1 MPQRHHIARI
11 SLLFR
16 TPPHAYPAKM
26 EKGPGDIGRLFLG
39 ILLYTAG
46 SAILYIF
53 PAYLADLGTRLAIDE
68 AQQGEISAIENIG
81 IGLASLLSI
90 FWITRVDRRVAAFTA
105 AVAYAAF
112 NALAFFSP
120 TFEVTLAARFLTG
133 LCGEGPLFVLAFLV
147 LSTTRNPDRS
157 LGIALTGVVIFGSAV
172 LGATPVLNRVP
183 VGSGALLPLIA
194 VAVLVMLAA
203 RWMPRPDPPAETA
216 NASVEQAAE
225 GYGAIV
231 AVVAMAVWFG
241 GPGAFWTF
249 AVDAATARQV
259 PMADIS
265 TALAVGN
272 AIGLLGS
279 VLAAWQGN
287 RWGRAMPILIG
298 TVGLCLS
305 VVSFQHSIQ
314 TIALSASLVAF
325 NLFWNYGT
333 VYQMGLV
340 VALDRTG
347 KATAGISAAQV
358 FGFAGGGFVSGYAIV
373 GLGYGALAAIVA
385 AFAVT
390 GLATFGGVF
399 GRKAATA
406 TL

>member
-1 MPQRHHIARI
+1 
-11 SLLFR
+11 
-16 TPPHAYPAKM
+16 M
-26 EKGPGDIGRLFLG
+26 EKDLGDTGRLLLG

-46 SAILYIF
+46 SAILYVF
-53 PAYLADLGTRLAIDE
+53 PAYLADIGIRLAIDE
-68 AQQGEISAIENIG
+68 AQQGEISAVENIG

-90 FWITRVDRRVAAFTA
+90 FWIMRVDRRIAAFAA

-112 NALAFFSP
+112 NALAFFSR
-120 TFEVTLAARFLTG
+120 TFELTLAARFLTG

-172 LGATPVLNRVP
+172 LGATPFLSRVP
-183 VGSGALLPLIA
+183 AGSGMLLPLVA
-194 VAVLVMLAA
+194 VALLVTVAA
-203 RWMPRPDPPAETA
+203 RWMPRTETPIETV
-216 NASVEQAAE
+216 NAAGAASADS
-225 GYGAIV
+225 YGAII

-249 AVDAATARQV
+249 AVDAATTRQV
-259 PMADIS
+259 SMADIS

-272 AIGLLGS
+272 AIGLVGS
-279 VLAAWQGN
+279 ILAAWQGN
-287 RWGRAMPILIG
+287 RWGRAIPILIA
-298 TVGLCLS
+298 TVGLSLS
-305 VVSFQHSIQ
+305 AVAFQHSAHAL
-314 TIALSASLVAF
+314 ALSASLVAF
-325 NLFWNYGT
+325 NFFWNYGT
-333 VYQMGLV
+333 VYQMALV

-373 GLGYGALAAIVA
+373 GMGYGALTAIVA
-385 AFAVT
+385 VFAVA

-399 GRKAATA
+399 GRRAVAITP
-406 TL
+406 